1 MDHHGCVKVNNNNHN
16 PRCLFN
22 SDFSSF
28 LYKDIN
34 SIFGTLCDNYHGEAL
49 TTTREAWKSE
59 IMIMRNMLSKINDN
73 NGQIIFEY
81 DIPRLGKRIDV
92 VLLYRGIVFCV
103 EFKVGESTILEA
115 DIDQVLD
122 YALDL
127 KNFHKFSQD
136 KLIVP
141 ILVATRYTQHS
152 TDIQMS
158 VYDDRVVNPLI
169 TGENGLFELI
179 TKVLDKYPNE
189 TPVDANWIISPYAP
203 TPTIIE
209 AAKTLYESHSVEN
222 ITRHE
227 ADKVS
232 TDATIA
238 YIIDVIQKSKIN
250 GEKSI
255 CFVTGVPGAGK
266 TLVGL
271 DVAVRQTYQGNNEPI
286 EDEGAVYLSGNGPLV
301 AVLNEALAQD
311 NYQKCKAR
319 GERKNLSDSRR
330 EVGKFIQII
339 HRYRD
344 NMLAKIKN
352 PVENGILEIDPS
364 KAVEQEK
371 SGYGEVEH
379 VAIFDEAQRAWT
391 HKRIANY
398 LKRGGTYG
406 NKLKVPNFPMS
417 ESAFLIWSL
426 DQREDWAT
434 IICLVG
440 GGQEIHDGEAGISEW
455 INALNDKFPHWKVY
469 ISPKLTEPEYA
480 EGKVNELLEENK
492 NVTYSDNL
500 HLGVSLRSF
509 RAEKL
514 SAFVHA
520 LLSVEPDKASELY
533 NEIKD
538 KYPIVL
544 TRDMEKA
551 KAWLHSKVRGTEHT
565 GVLIS
570 KESSRYKPLGIHVL
584 PSGDENAVHWFL
596 DDKANTKSSNYLEDA
611 ATEIQVQGLELD
623 YTCVLWDADMRYDN
637 GEWRFY
643 KFNGTTKWNEQLPT
657 TESKQELRKY
667 MVNAYRVLL
676 TRARS
681 GMVICVPKGNSNKT
695 LSGFWEDSTRLPKYY
710 DGTYEYLKSIGIE
723 EL

>member
-1 MDHHGCVKVNNNNHN
+1 MSVS

-28 LYKDIN
+28 LYKDID
-34 SIFGTLCDNYHGEAL
+34 SVFGALCDNYHGDAL
-49 TTTREAWKSE
+49 TTTREAWKLE
-59 IMIMRNMLSKINDN
+59 IGIMRDVISKLNDQD
-73 NGQIIFEY
+73 GQIIFEY
-81 DIPRLGKRIDV
+81 DIPRLGKRIDL
-92 VLLYRGIVFCV
+92 VLLYRGIVFCI
-103 EFKVGESTILEA
+103 EFKVGESRILEG

-136 KLIVP
+136 KVIVP
-141 ILVATRYTQHS
+141 ILVATNFPNSS
-152 TDIQMS
+152 TNIRMS
-158 VYDDRVVNPLI
+158 VYDDRVVNPLV
-169 TGENGLFELI
+169 TGKNGILDLI
-179 TKVLDKYPNE
+179 TKVIYRFPNE
-189 TPVDANWIISPYAP
+189 SPVNNNWVISPYAP

-232 TDATIA
+232 TDATIQ
-238 YIIDVIQKSKIN
+238 YIIDVIQKSKTN

-271 DVAVRQTYQGNNEPI
+271 DVAVRQTYQGNNEPV

-311 NYQKCKAR
+311 NYKKCR
-319 GERKNLSDSRR
+319 DRNERKNLSDSRR

-352 PVENGILEIDPS
+352 PVENGVLEIDPA

-371 SGYGEVEH
+371 AGYGEVEH

-434 IICLVG
+434 IVCLVG

-455 INALNDKFPHWKVY
+455 IYALNEKFPHWKVY

-480 EGKVNELLEENK
+480 EGKVNELLKENK
-492 NVTYSDNL
+492 NVTYSENL

-520 LLSVEPDKASELY
+520 LLAVEPEKAAELY

-538 KYPIVL
+538 RYPIVL
-544 TRDMEKA
+544 TRDMKKA
-551 KAWLHSKVRGTEHT
+551 KEWLHSKVRGTERT
-565 GVLIS
+565 GVLIT
-570 KESSRYKPLGIHVL
+570 KESARFKPLGIHVL

-623 YTCVLWDADMRYDN
+623 YTCLLWDADMRYNDRK
-637 GEWRFY
+637 WHFY
-643 KFNGTTKWNEQLPT
+643 KFNGTTKWNEQLPN
-657 TESKQELRKY
+657 TESKQELCKY
-667 MVNAYRVLL
+667 MLNAYRVLL

-681 GMVICVPKGNSNKT
+681 GMIICVPKGNSNKT
-695 LSGFWEDSTRLPKYY
+695 LSGFWEDSTRLPEFY
-710 DGTYEYLKSIGIE
+710 DDTYEYLRSLGIE
-723 EL
+723 EI